1 MILKA
6 HTQESATNTP
16 PTPMYL
22 THLLLTDTAVAGG
35 CAGHTRGGEARDTS
49 CAVLV
54 TSHGFE
60 RANWTGQAGKGV
72 IRRVETLDTV
82 GCERKKR
89 EKQNY

>member
-1 MILKA
+1 
-6 HTQESATNTP
+6 
-16 PTPMYL
+16 MYL
-22 THLLLTDTAVAGG
+22 THLLLTDTAVAEG
-35 CAGHTRGGEARDTS
+35 CAGHTRGGEARVTS

-60 RANWTGQAGKGV
+60 RANWTGQAGEGV